1 MQLVTGTGRLR
12 CDEVTLPGLHGYIN
26 ADMTWQRRN
35 YRLWSPVGLR
45 PDGATRAAWAAWCP
59 AGR

>member
-26 ADMTWQRRN
+26 EDMTEAQLSSVEPRRTT
-35 YRLWSPVGLR
+35 S
-45 PDGATRAAWAAWCP
+45 
-59 AGR
+59 